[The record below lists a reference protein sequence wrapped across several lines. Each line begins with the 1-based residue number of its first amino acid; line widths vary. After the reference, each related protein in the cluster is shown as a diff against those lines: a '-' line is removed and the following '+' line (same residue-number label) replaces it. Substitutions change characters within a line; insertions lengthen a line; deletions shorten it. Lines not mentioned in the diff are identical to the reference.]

1 MGITPQKK
9 GITIGFDCQFEVQ
22 LKDSRLSTILA
33 DGIGVRGRLYYR
45 RPYGSRSQ
53 GKEKPVAPRYQ
64 IPEGAC
70 RREEAEEIYLCEF

>member
-33 DGIGVRGRLYYR
+33 AFGELL
-45 RPYGSRSQ
+45 SRSQ
-53 GKEKPVAPRYQ
+53 TPCKVKICSPHEYTN
-64 IPEGAC
+64 
-70 RREEAEEIYLCEF
+70 

>member
-9 GITIGFDCQFEVQ
+9 GITIGFDCQFEVQLFEVQ

-53 GKEKPVAPRYQ
+53 GKEKT
-64 IPEGAC
+64 C
-70 RREEAEEIYLCEF
+70 RPAISNP